1 MIKRGNSGWSTL
13 WGLLQED
20 SCSAEEASMLWGC
33 FGVAMC
39 CDMSGVVPSMQ
50 FHAIPK
56 HGTLKLV
63 PRVPLRG
70 RSGITLRIWKRP
82 RDPRGIS
89 VSFASHPHSHSH
101 IFPPFPS
108 IPIPILPILIRIL
121 IHSPFR
127 IPHLP
132 ISYPWRL
139 GRVKPWARCC
149 SRSACTGGRG
159 PKKCPRGQPGDPNI
173 PQLFRWI

>member
-1 MIKRGNSGWSTL
+1 M
-13 WGLLQED
+13 GL
-20 SCSAEEASMLWGC
+20 LWGC
-33 FGVAMC
+33 YVLWHVGC
-39 CDMSGVVPSMQ
+39 CPIN
-50 FHAIPK
+50 AIPK

-63 PRVPLRG
+63 PLVPLRG
-70 RSGITLRIWKRP
+70 RSGITLRICKRP

-101 IFPPFPS
+101 IFPHIPT
-108 IPIPILPILIRIL
+108 IPI
-121 IHSPFR
+121 HSHYSHPPYPHPHPHSFP